1 MLHHH
6 DHTTTTTNTNTQQQ
20 QNNRIQTNN
29 IIIQQPPL
37 HGLQYINIHDFLN
50 HSKIMHYIFRAAV
63 VLEAMHNN
71 NNNNNKRHRNNNRY
85 DNIPSN
91 TNTNTRDYR
100 YIITNISKLSCF
112 QRNIKRN
119 RSFIANTNS

>member
-6 DHTTTTTNTNTQQQ
+6 DHTTTTTTNTNTQQQ

-29 IIIQQPPL
+29 
-37 HGLQYINIHDFLN
+37 INIHDFLN

-71 NNNNNKRHRNNNRY
+71 NNNYKRHRNNRY
-85 DNIPSN
+85 DNIPST